1 MLRFGI
7 AGSLANVLIETAFHF
22 ADTVNIRTK
31 ASSTNIST
39 STMISK
45 IYTQD
50 GLKGFGKGFSATF
63 YGGIIY
69 GFCYFTI
76 YKMIKGYFKDHF
88 DGTVDLGV
96 CYLLASFTTE
106 VLTLSVKYPYDL
118 FKCRLQSVNY
128 IFKYQSLPHAFRKE
142 IS

>member
-1 MLRFGI
+1 
-7 AGSLANVLIETAFHF
+7 
-22 ADTVNIRTK
+22 
-31 ASSTNIST
+31 
-39 STMISK
+39 MISK

-69 GFCYFTI
+69 GFCYFAI
-76 YKMIKGYFKDHF
+76 YKVIKGYFKDHF